1 MKTFTVPTKEEVSET
16 NQHIFDNLQ
25 KNMGMVPNLYAYFGK
40 NETALAD
47 YLALQSRKSSLTAKE
62 REVIN
67 LVVSQVNN
75 CKYCLAAHTVV
86 GKMNGFTD
94 QQVLEIRKAAIS
106 FDHKLAALAEFVKET
121 ATTRGEPSEEAVE
134 ALFNA
139 GYTEANMIDILIVI
153 GDKIISNYLHK
164 ITQLPV
170 DFPAAPEL

>member
-1 MKTFTVPTKEEVSET
+1 MKKFTVPTKEEVSET

-47 YLALQSRKSSLTAKE
+47 YLALQSRKNTLTGKE

>member
-121 ATTRGEPSEEAVE
+121 ATTRGEPSEGAVE
-134 ALFNA
+134 ALFKA
-139 GYTEANMIDILIVI
+139 GYTEASMIDILIVI

>member
-47 YLALQSRKSSLTAKE
+47 YLALQSRKNTLTGKE

>member
-1 MKTFTVPTKEEVSET
+1 MENGSRTPT
-16 NQHIFDNLQ
+16 II
-25 KNMGMVPNLYAYFGK
+25 
-40 NETALAD
+40 
-47 YLALQSRKSSLTAKE
+47 KE

-75 CKYCLAAHTVV
+75 CKYCLAAHTIV

-94 QQVLEIRKAAIS
+94 EQVIEIRKAAVS
-106 FDHKLAALAEFVKET
+106 FDDKLDALATFVKET
-121 ATTRGEPSEEAVE
+121 AESRGEPSAGAVE
-134 ALFNA
+134 HLFSA
-139 GYTEANMIDILIVI
+139 GYTEANLIDIVIVI

>member
-1 MKTFTVPTKEEVSET
+1 MKKFIAPTKAEVSET
-16 NQHIFDNLQ
+16 NQQIFDNLE
-25 KNMGMVPNLYAYFGK
+25 KNLGMVPNLYAFFGK

-47 YLALQSRKSSLTAKE
+47 YLALQSRKNTLTGKE

-94 QQVLEIRKAAIS
+94 VQVLEIRKAAVT
-106 FDHKLAALAEFVKET
+106 FDAKLAALATFVKET
-121 ATTRGEPSEEAVE
+121 TATHGEPSQEAVV

-139 GYTEANMIDILIVI
+139 GYTEANLIDIVIVI
-153 GDKIISNYLHK
+153 GDKTISNYLHK
-164 ITQLPV
+164 ITQLPI
-170 DFPAAPEL
+170 DFPVAPEL

>member
-1 MKTFTVPTKEEVSET
+1 MKKFTVPTKEEVSET

-47 YLALQSRKSSLTAKE
+47 YLALQMRKNTLTAKE

-94 QQVLEIRKAAIS
+94 EQVLEIRRATIS

-121 ATTRGEPSEEAVE
+121 ATTRGEPSADAVE

>member
-1 MKTFTVPTKEEVSET
+1 MKKFTVPTKAEVSET
-16 NQHIFDNLQ
+16 NQQIFDNLE
-25 KNMGMVPNLYAYFGK
+25 KNLGMVPNLYAFFGK

-47 YLALQSRKSSLTAKE
+47 YLALQSRKNTLTGKE

-94 QQVLEIRKAAIS
+94 EQVLEIRKAAVT
-106 FDHKLAALAEFVKET
+106 FDTKLAALATFVKET
-121 ATTRGEPSEEAVE
+121 TAAHGEPSQEAVE

-139 GYTEANMIDILIVI
+139 GYTEANLIDIVIVI

>member
-1 MKTFTVPTKEEVSET
+1 MKKFTVPTKAEVSET

-47 YLALQSRKSSLTAKE
+47 YLTLQSRKNTLTAKE

-94 QQVLEIRKAAIS
+94 EQVLEIRKAAIS
-106 FDHKLAALAEFVKET
+106 FDSKLAVLAEFVKET
-121 ATTRGEPSEEAVE
+121 SATHGEPSADTVE
-134 ALFNA
+134 ALFEA
-139 GYTEANMIDILIVI
+139 GYTEANLIDILIVI
-153 GDKIISNYLHK
+153 GDKTISNYLHK
-164 ITQLPV
+164 ITQLPI
-170 DFPAAPEL
+170 DFPAAPEV